1 MPSCDD
7 DLVAESDDK
16 DKENIKIESLR
27 ILKTIGTG
35 RNVCLDL
42 LSFCMIICI
51 YLHKQQL
58 DSLNF
63 QK

>member
-1 MPSCDD
+1 MPSCDH

-42 LSFCMIICI
+42 LSF
-51 YLHKQQL
+51 LR
-58 DSLNF
+58 
-63 QK
+63 

>member
-1 MPSCDD
+1 MPSCDH

-35 RNVCLDL
+35 KNVYLDL
-42 LSFCMIICI
+42 LS
-51 YLHKQQL
+51 LL
-58 DSLNF
+58 
-63 QK
+63 